1 MCACRSSLISDIC
14 DVKQCM
20 ARPVPLTR
28 KIYLFEVIFFW
39 HTCRSSLTEAFQT
52 DDAQLLE
59 LVLGHSSAAA
69 LENDGRSGGVV
80 EEETDEQV
88 EDIDEQG
95 VQSAVGVAGQEAAAA
110 ASAAAVD
117 DSMLVE

>member
-1 MCACRSSLISDIC
+1 M
-14 DVKQCM
+14 
-20 ARPVPLTR
+20 
-28 KIYLFEVIFFW
+28 
-39 HTCRSSLTEAFQT
+39 
-52 DDAQLLE
+52 
-59 LVLGHSSAAA
+59 
-69 LENDGRSGGVV
+69 

>member
-1 MCACRSSLISDIC
+1 M
-14 DVKQCM
+14 
-20 ARPVPLTR
+20 
-28 KIYLFEVIFFW
+28 
-39 HTCRSSLTEAFQT
+39 
-52 DDAQLLE
+52 
-59 LVLGHSSAAA
+59 LGHSSAAA